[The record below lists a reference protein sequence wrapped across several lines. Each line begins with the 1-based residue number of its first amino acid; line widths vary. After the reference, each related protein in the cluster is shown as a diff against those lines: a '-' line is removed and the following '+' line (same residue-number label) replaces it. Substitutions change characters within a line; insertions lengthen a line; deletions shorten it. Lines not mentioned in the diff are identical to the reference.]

1 MVAKIINGKE
11 IAAQMR
17 KSITDKVVD
26 LKNSGTT
33 PGLAVVLVGED
44 SASKTYV
51 NMKEKAC
58 EQVGMYSRLIRF
70 EETISEEELLQT
82 IHELNADH
90 AIHGILVQL
99 PLPKHISETKVLETI
114 IPEKD
119 VDGFHPINIGRMM
132 TGQDTF
138 VSCTPFGILKMLQ
151 FSNIKIEGKNA
162 VIVGRSN
169 IVGKPIGQL
178 LLNENATVT
187 YCHSRTVDLSSF
199 TKKADILIVATG
211 IAGLIGQEDIKPG
224 AVVIDVGMNRDEK
237 GKLCGDVEFEGA
249 KEVASYITPVPGG
262 VGPMTITM
270 LMHNT
275 LKSASNY
282 ASIRV

>member
-17 KSITDKVVD
+17 KTMTDKVTD

-58 EQVGMYSRLIRF
+58 AQVGMYSRLIRF
-70 EETISEEELLQT
+70 DASISEEELLQT
-82 IHELNADH
+82 IHELNADR

-132 TGQDTF
+132 TGQDAF

-151 FSNIKIEGKNA
+151 FSNVQIEGKNA

-199 TKKADILIVATG
+199 TKNADILIVATG
-211 IAGLIGQEDIKPG
+211 IAGLIGPSDIKPG
-224 AVVIDVGMNRDEK
+224 AVVIDVGMNRDEN

-249 KEVASYITPVPGG
+249 KEVAGHITPVPGG

-282 ASIRV
+282 ASNRH